1 MKKYKQIL
9 ALALVL
15 MLTMTL
21 FACNKEEN
29 KEANKETKETTE
41 AIDKTENTEE
51 TKTEDTEETES
62 EVKEETAELPQDAL
76 EVEIKKAE
84 ALDDKYENAYALLD
98 TADEA
103 NKVKYDELYPNDPY
117 KLDIELKE
125 ADEANKANYISLLD
139 DIIKMDRK
147 LDEATP
153 DNPYDTNRNKGEK
166 VLTEILLATE
176 EGKDPIFYA
185 NRDLYKFLALELE
198 TGDDLKLKDWTIA
211 ADETRNVILGYNQK
225 DRYELGKT
233 YEIDYFGN
241 KLKIMPVGVAKEGA
255 KYVNGNGD
263 EISLDNTIIAA
274 LNYDDSKA
282 LLNDD
287 ECKSLV
293 DSAVIISPEADKAM
307 YLGNYLRGE
316 YKIVRIIDL
325 VK

>member
-29 KEANKETKETTE
+29 KETTETT
-41 AIDKTENTEE
+41 DKTENTEE

-62 EVKEETAELPQDAL
+62 EATETAELPQDAL
-76 EVEIKKAE
+76 SVEIKKAQ
-84 ALDDKYENAYALLD
+84 ALDEKYENAYALLD

-103 NKVKYDELYPNDPY
+103 NKAKYDEIYPNDPY

-147 LDEATP
+147 LQEATP
-153 DNPYDTNRNKGEK
+153 ENPYDTARNKGEK
-166 VLTEILLATE
+166 VLTEILATE

-307 YLGNYLRGE
+307 YLGNYMRGA
-316 YKIVRIIDL
+316 YKAVRLSDL

>member
-1 MKKYKQIL
+1 MKKYKSIL

-29 KEANKETKETTE
+29 KEVNKETTE
-41 AIDKTENTEE
+41 TTDKTENTEE
-51 TKTEDTEETES
+51 TKTEETET
-62 EVKEETAELPQDAL
+62 ENTEETAELPQDAL
-76 EVEIKKAE
+76 SVEIKKAE

-103 NKVKYDELYPNDPY
+103 NKAMYDELYPNDPY
-117 KLDIELKE
+117 KLDIELNE
-125 ADEANKANYISLLD
+125 AEEPNKANYISLLD
-139 DIIKMDRK
+139 NIIKMDRK
-147 LDEATP
+147 LAEATP
-153 DNPYDTNRNKGEK
+153 ENPYDTKRNKGEK
-166 VLTEILLATE
+166 VLTGILSTE
-176 EGKDPIFYA
+176 DGKDPIFYA
-185 NRDLYKFLALELE
+185 NRDLYKFLGLELE
-198 TGDDLKLKDWTIA
+198 TGEDLKLKDWSIA

-233 YEIDYFGN
+233 YEINYFGN
-241 KLKIMPVGVAKEGA
+241 KLKVIPVGVAKEGA

-282 LLNDD
+282 MLNDD

-307 YLGNYLRGE
+307 YLGNYIRGA
-316 YKIVRIIDL
+316 YRVVRISDL

>member
-29 KEANKETKETTE
+29 KETE
-41 AIDKTENTEE
+41 EKTESMDKTENTEE
-51 TKTEDTEETES
+51 TKTEKTEETKS
-62 EVKEETAELPQDAL
+62 EATETAELPQDAL
-76 EVEIKKAE
+76 SVEIKKAE
-84 ALDDKYENAYALLD
+84 VLDDKYENAYALLD

-103 NKVKYDELYPNDPY
+103 NKAKYDELYPNDPY

-147 LDEATP
+147 LQEATP
-153 DNPYDTNRNKGEK
+153 ENPYDTKRNKGEK
-166 VLTEILLATE
+166 VLTEIITTE

-316 YKIVRIIDL
+316 YKVVRIIDL

>member
-29 KEANKETKETTE
+29 KETKETTE
-41 AIDKTENTEE
+41 ETKTENTEE
-51 TKTEDTEETES
+51 TES
-62 EVKEETAELPQDAL
+62 EATETAELPQDAL
-76 EVEIKKAE
+76 SVEIKKAE

-103 NKVKYDELYPNDPY
+103 NKAKYDALYPNDPY

-153 DNPYDTNRNKGEK
+153 ENPYDTKRNKGEK

-307 YLGNYLRGE
+307 YLGNYMRGA
-316 YKIVRIIDL
+316 YKAVRLSDL

>member
-1 MKKYKQIL
+1 MKKYKSIL

-29 KEANKETKETTE
+29 KEANKETTETT
-41 AIDKTENTEE
+41 DKTKTENTEE
-51 TKTEDTEETES
+51 TETETT
-62 EVKEETAELPQDAL
+62 ETAELPQDAL

-103 NKVKYDELYPNDPY
+103 NKAKYDELYPNDPY
-117 KLDIELKE
+117 KLDIELNE
-125 ADEANKANYISLLD
+125 ADEPNKANYISLLD
-139 DIIKMDRK
+139 NIIKMDRK
-147 LDEATP
+147 LAEATP
-153 DNPYDTNRNKGEK
+153 ENPYDTARNKGEK
-166 VLTEILLATE
+166 VLTGILSLE
-176 EGKDPIFYA
+176 DGKDPIFYA
-185 NRDLYKFLALELE
+185 NRDLYKFLGLELE
-198 TGDDLKLKDWTIA
+198 TGDDLKLKDWSIA

-233 YEIDYFGN
+233 YEINYFGN
-241 KLKIMPVGVAKEGA
+241 KLKVIPVGVAKEGA

-282 LLNDD
+282 LLSDD

-307 YLGNYLRGE
+307 YLGNYLRGA
-316 YKIVRIIDL
+316 YKAVHLGDL
-325 VK
+325 LK

>member
-1 MKKYKQIL
+1 MKKYKSIL

-29 KEANKETKETTE
+29 KETKETTE
-41 AIDKTENTEE
+41 VTDKTENTEE
-51 TKTEDTEETES
+51 TKTEDTEET
-62 EVKEETAELPQDAL
+62 KEETAELPQDAL

-103 NKVKYDELYPNDPY
+103 NKAKYDELYPNDPY

-147 LDEATP
+147 LQEATP
-153 DNPYDTNRNKGEK
+153 ENPYDTARNKGEK
-166 VLTEILLATE
+166 VLTGILSTE
-176 EGKDPIFYA
+176 DGKDPIFYA
-185 NRDLYKFLALELE
+185 NRDLYKFLGLELE
-198 TGDDLKLKDWTIA
+198 TGDDLKLKDWSIA

-241 KLKIMPVGVAKEGA
+241 KLKVVPVGVAKEGA

-307 YLGNYLRGE
+307 YLGNYLRGA
-316 YKIVRIIDL
+316 YKVVHLSDL
-325 VK
+325 IK

>member
-29 KEANKETKETTE
+29 KEVNKETTE
-41 AIDKTENTEE
+41 TTDKTENTENTENTEE
-51 TKTEDTEETES
+51 TKTEETENT
-62 EVKEETAELPQDAL
+62 EETAELPQDAL
-76 EVEIKKAE
+76 SVEIKKAE

-103 NKVKYDELYPNDPY
+103 NKAKYDELYPNDPY
-117 KLDIELKE
+117 KLDIELNE
-125 ADEANKANYISLLD
+125 ADEPNKVNYISLLD
-139 DIIKMDRK
+139 NIIKMDRK
-147 LDEATP
+147 LAEATP
-153 DNPYDTNRNKGEK
+153 ENPYDTARNKGEK
-166 VLTEILLATE
+166 VLTEILATE

-198 TGDDLKLKDWTIA
+198 TGDDLKLKDWSIA

-241 KLKIMPVGVAKEGA
+241 KLKVIPVGVAKEGA

-307 YLGNYLRGE
+307 YLGNYIRGE
-316 YKIVRIIDL
+316 YKAVHLSDL

>member
-21 FACNKEEN
+21 FACNKTEN
-29 KEANKETKETTE
+29 TEVNKDTTE
-41 AIDKTENTEE
+41 ATDKTENTEE
-51 TKTEDTEETES
+51 TKTENTEEAES
-62 EVKEETAELPQDAL
+62 EVTETAELPQDAL
-76 EVEIKKAE
+76 SVEIKKAE

-103 NKVKYDELYPNDPY
+103 NKAKYDELYPNDPY

-125 ADEANKANYISLLD
+125 ADEPNKANYISLLD
-139 DIIKMDRK
+139 NIIKMDRK

-153 DNPYDTNRNKGEK
+153 ENPYDTKRNKGEK
-166 VLTEILLATE
+166 VLTGILSTE
-176 EGKDPIFYA
+176 DGKDPIFYA
-185 NRDLYKFLALELE
+185 NRDLYKFLSLELE
-198 TGDDLKLKDWTIA
+198 TGEDLKLKDWSIA

-233 YEIDYFGN
+233 YEINYFGN
-241 KLKIMPVGVAKEGA
+241 KLKVIPVGVAKEGA

-282 LLNDD
+282 MLNDD

-307 YLGNYLRGE
+307 YLGNYMRGA
-316 YKIVRIIDL
+316 YKAVRLSDL

>member
-29 KEANKETKETTE
+29 KETE
-41 AIDKTENTEE
+41 EKTESMDKTENTEE
-51 TKTEDTEETES
+51 TKTEKTEETKS
-62 EVKEETAELPQDAL
+62 EATETAELPQDAL
-76 EVEIKKAE
+76 SVEIKKAE
-84 ALDDKYENAYALLD
+84 VLDDKYENAYALLD

-103 NKVKYDELYPNDPY
+103 NKAKYDELYPNDPY

-147 LDEATP
+147 LQEATP
-153 DNPYDTNRNKGEK
+153 ENPYDTKRNKGEK
-166 VLTEILLATE
+166 VLTEIITTE

-263 EISLDNTIIAA
+263 EISLDNTIITA

-316 YKIVRIIDL
+316 YKVVRIIDL

>member
-29 KEANKETKETTE
+29 KETEEKTE
-41 AIDKTENTEE
+41 AIDKTDKTEE
-51 TKTEDTEETES
+51 TKTEETES
-62 EVKEETAELPQDAL
+62 EATETAELPQDAL

-103 NKVKYDELYPNDPY
+103 NKAKYGELYPNDPY
-117 KLDIELKE
+117 KLDIELQE
-125 ADEANKANYISLLD
+125 ADEPNKANYISLLD
-139 DIIKMDRK
+139 NIIKMDRK
-147 LDEATP
+147 LAEATP
-153 DNPYDTNRNKGEK
+153 ENPYDTARNKGEK
-166 VLTEILLATE
+166 VLTGILSTE
-176 EGKDPIFYA
+176 DGKDPIFYA
-185 NRDLYKFLALELE
+185 NRDLYKFLGLELE
-198 TGDDLKLKDWTIA
+198 TGDDLELKDWSIA

-282 LLNDD
+282 LLSDD

-316 YKIVRIIDL
+316 YKVVRIIDL

>member
-29 KEANKETKETTE
+29 KEANKETTETT
-41 AIDKTENTEE
+41 DKTKTEKTEE
-51 TKTEDTEETES
+51 TETEETES

-103 NKVKYDELYPNDPY
+103 NKAKYDELYPNDPY

-147 LDEATP
+147 LQEATP
-153 DNPYDTNRNKGEK
+153 ENPYDTKRNKGEK

-282 LLNDD
+282 LLSDD

-307 YLGNYLRGE
+307 YLGNYLRGA
-316 YKIVRIIDL
+316 YRAVHLSDL

>member
-29 KEANKETKETTE
+29 KETEEKTE
-41 AIDKTENTEE
+41 AIDKTE
-51 TKTEDTEETES
+51 KTEETES
-62 EVKEETAELPQDAL
+62 EATETAELPQDAL
-76 EVEIKKAE
+76 EVEIKKAQ
-84 ALDDKYENAYALLD
+84 ALDEKYENAYALLD
-98 TADEA
+98 TAEEA
-103 NKVKYDELYPNDPY
+103 NKAKYDELYPNDPY

-153 DNPYDTNRNKGEK
+153 ENPYDTARNKGEK
-166 VLTEILLATE
+166 VLTEILATE

-225 DRYELGKT
+225 DRYELGET

-307 YLGNYLRGE
+307 YLGNYIRGE
-316 YKIVRIIDL
+316 YKAVHLSDL

>member
-1 MKKYKQIL
+1 MKKYKSIL

-21 FACNKEEN
+21 FACNKQEN
-29 KEANKETKETTE
+29 KETT
-41 AIDKTENTEE
+41 DKTKTENTEE
-51 TKTEDTEETES
+51 TKTEETET
-62 EVKEETAELPQDAL
+62 ENTEETAELPQDAL

-103 NKVKYDELYPNDPY
+103 NKAKYDELYPNDPY

-139 DIIKMDRK
+139 NIIKMDRK

-153 DNPYDTNRNKGEK
+153 ENPYDTARNKGEK
-166 VLTEILLATE
+166 VLTGILSTE
-176 EGKDPIFYA
+176 DGKDPIFYA
-185 NRDLYKFLALELE
+185 NRDLYKFLGLELE
-198 TGDDLKLKDWTIA
+198 TGEDLKLKDWSIA
-211 ADETRNVILGYNQK
+211 ADETRRVILGYNQK

-241 KLKIMPVGVAKEGA
+241 KLKVVPVGVAKEGA

-307 YLGNYLRGE
+307 YLGNYLRGS
-316 YKIVRIIDL
+316 YKAVHLSDL
-325 VK
+325 ISH

>member
-29 KEANKETKETTE
+29 KETTETT
-41 AIDKTENTEE
+41 DKTENTEE

-62 EVKEETAELPQDAL
+62 EATETAELPQDAL
-76 EVEIKKAE
+76 SVEIKKAQ
-84 ALDDKYENAYALLD
+84 ALDEKYENAYALLD

-103 NKVKYDELYPNDPY
+103 NKAKYDEIYPNDPY

-147 LDEATP
+147 LQEATP
-153 DNPYDTNRNKGEK
+153 ENPYDTARNKGEK
-166 VLTEILLATE
+166 VLTEILATE

-263 EISLDNTIIAA
+263 EILLDNTIIAA

-293 DSAVIISPEADKAM
+293 DSAVIISPEADKAI
-307 YLGNYLRGE
+307 YLGNYMRGA
-316 YKIVRIIDL
+316 YKAVRLSDL

>member
-29 KEANKETKETTE
+29 KETEEKTE
-41 AIDKTENTEE
+41 AIDKTEKTEE
-51 TKTEDTEETES
+51 TKSEETES
-62 EVKEETAELPQDAL
+62 EATETADLPQDAL
-76 EVEIKKAE
+76 EVEIKKAQ
-84 ALDDKYENAYALLD
+84 ALDEKYENAYALLD

-103 NKVKYDELYPNDPY
+103 NKAKYDELYPNDPY

-125 ADEANKANYISLLD
+125 AEEPNKANYISLLD
-139 DIIKMDRK
+139 NIIKMDRK

-153 DNPYDTNRNKGEK
+153 ENPYDTKRNKGEK
-166 VLTEILLATE
+166 VLTEILATE

-282 LLNDD
+282 LLSDD

-293 DSAVIISPEADKAM
+293 DSAVIISPEADKAL
-307 YLGNYLRGE
+307 YLGNYLRGS
-316 YKIVRIIDL
+316 YRAVHLGDL
-325 VK
+325 LK

>member
-21 FACNKEEN
+21 LACNKEEN
-29 KEANKETKETTE
+29 KETT
-41 AIDKTENTEE
+41 DKTKTENTEE
-51 TKTEDTEETES
+51 TKTENTEETES
-62 EVKEETAELPQDAL
+62 EAIETAELPQDAL

-103 NKVKYDELYPNDPY
+103 NKAKYDELYPNNPY
-117 KLDIELKE
+117 KLDIELNE
-125 ADEANKANYISLLD
+125 ADEPNKANYISLLD
-139 DIIKMDRK
+139 NIIKMDRK
-147 LDEATP
+147 LQEATP
-153 DNPYDTNRNKGEK
+153 ENPYDTARNKGEK
-166 VLTEILLATE
+166 VLTEILATE
-176 EGKDPIFYA
+176 EGKDPIFCA
-185 NRDLYKFLALELE
+185 NRDLYKFSALELE

-282 LLNDD
+282 LLSDD

-307 YLGNYLRGE
+307 YLGNYMRGA
-316 YKIVRIIDL
+316 YKAVRLSDL

>member
-29 KEANKETKETTE
+29 KETEEKTE
-41 AIDKTENTEE
+41 AIDKTE
-51 TKTEDTEETES
+51 KTEETES
-62 EVKEETAELPQDAL
+62 EATETAELPQDAL
-76 EVEIKKAE
+76 EVEIKKAQ
-84 ALDDKYENAYALLD
+84 ALDEKYENAYALLD
-98 TADEA
+98 TAEEA
-103 NKVKYDELYPNDPY
+103 NKAKYDELYPNDPY

-139 DIIKMDRK
+139 NIIKMDRK

-153 DNPYDTNRNKGEK
+153 ENPYDTKRNKGEK
-166 VLTEILLATE
+166 VLTEILLAE

-316 YKIVRIIDL
+316 YKVVRIIDL

>member
-29 KEANKETKETTE
+29 KETKETTE
-41 AIDKTENTEE
+41 ETKTENTEE
-51 TKTEDTEETES
+51 TES
-62 EVKEETAELPQDAL
+62 EATETAELPQDAL
-76 EVEIKKAE
+76 SVEIKKAE

-103 NKVKYDELYPNDPY
+103 NKAKYDALYPNDPY

-153 DNPYDTNRNKGEK
+153 ENPYDTKRNKGEK

-287 ECKSLV
+287 ECKSLQ
-293 DSAVIISPEADKAM
+293 SSTSK
-307 YLGNYLRGE
+307 
-316 YKIVRIIDL
+316 
-325 VK
+325 

>member
-1 MKKYKQIL
+1 MKKYKSIL

-29 KEANKETKETTE
+29 KEVNKETTE
-41 AIDKTENTEE
+41 TTETTDKTENTEE
-51 TKTEDTEETES
+51 TKTENTEETES
-62 EVKEETAELPQDAL
+62 EATETAELPQDAL
-76 EVEIKKAE
+76 EVEIKKAQE
-84 ALDDKYENAYALLD
+84 LDEKYENAYALLD
-98 TADEA
+98 TSDEA
-103 NKVKYDELYPNDPY
+103 NKAKYDELYPNDPY

-147 LDEATP
+147 LQEATP
-153 DNPYDTNRNKGEK
+153 ENPYDTKRNKGEK
-166 VLTEILLATE
+166 VLTEILATE

-185 NRDLYKFLALELE
+185 NRDLYKFLAIELD
-198 TGDDLKLKDWTIA
+198 TGDDLKLKDWSVA

-316 YKIVRIIDL
+316 YKVVRIIDL